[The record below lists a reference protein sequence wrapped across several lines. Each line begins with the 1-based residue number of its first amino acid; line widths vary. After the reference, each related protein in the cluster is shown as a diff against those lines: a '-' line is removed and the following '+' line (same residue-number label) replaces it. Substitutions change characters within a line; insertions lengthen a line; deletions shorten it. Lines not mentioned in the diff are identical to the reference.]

1 MHFEVGS
8 TIYFLYYSQVASVIG
23 VKPIDIISQTS
34 AAVAGLVTT
43 LPHEETH
50 PFNFY
55 MDNFLS
61 NVNLFKELREL
72 KIGACGTVRAT
83 FKKNSLLGSRSTKNM
98 KVKWDTL
105 SGEVVDASVLAV
117 VWVDNA
123 PVLMLTTATRWMAET
138 WTTST
143 DLTTAPNRL
152 CSVHGYHFFGF

>member
-23 VKPIDIISQTS
+23 VKPIDILSQTS

-72 KIGACGTVRAT
+72 KIGACGTAI
-83 FKKNSLLGSRSTKNM
+83 
-98 KVKWDTL
+98 
-105 SGEVVDASVLAV
+105 
-117 VWVDNA
+117 
-123 PVLMLTTATRWMAET
+123 TATAMVDEGAHPNCILCRHKATVLGDKTCDIKTPTTTT
-138 WTTST
+138 WIYGFCEVPLL
-143 DLTTAPNRL
+143 LTKTCN
-152 CSVHGYHFFGF
+152 CYKEYHGF